1 MPYIILKKY
10 KHASSPLVFAWQ
22 RSGGPSIVVF
32 RGGAFPNPFFWTGQV
47 GLERFFGV
55 PCLEQ
60 GTVEV
65 ILIQICS
72 QDMRLVIILW
82 PPRSNINIGLIS
94 RNLLDEGPAAK
105 IQLNERQNLLPLST
119 CCRFNFLGQSLPK
132 GRSIHPVRSHMH
144 LARPQHGRC

>member
-1 MPYIILKKY
+1 MPAL
-10 KHASSPLVFAWQ
+10 HWSSPGSGAADHQLSCFG
-22 RSGGPSIVVF
+22 GGP
-32 RGGAFPNPFFWTGQV
+32 FPNPFFWTGQV

-55 PCLEQ
+55 PCLKQ

-72 QDMRLVIILW
+72 QDMRLVMILW

-105 IQLNERQNLLPLST
+105 FT
-119 CCRFNFLGQSLPK
+119 
-132 GRSIHPVRSHMH
+132 
-144 LARPQHGRC
+144 